1 MTKKESMIFQ
11 ELRIRV
17 MEDYINCS
25 KEDDLISQFHC
36 GRFKALEELK
46 IAFDSLEKVN
56 IEVGA

>member
-1 MTKKESMIFQ
+1 MIFQ